1 MQALLF
7 AAGLGTRLKP
17 LTDHLPKALVPVRVN
32 NTYPERPMIEILLDK
47 MYYSGFNHVVINVHH
62 MADMIERF
70 AAEYLELHS
79 DWHMKINFSDERDL
93 LLNTGGGI
101 KKAGDLLDRSRPFL
115 VHNVDII
122 SNLDLLSFFLAHNPA
137 ECLSTLLVSERKTE
151 RYFLFDKGGRLA
163 GWTNLKT
170 GEVRSPFASLRVE
183 DCQLKAFAGIHV
195 ISPEI
200 FDKMQSWPDVF
211 SIVDFYLSQA
221 AGSVI
226 RGYEIPGLRMVD
238 IGKPESLQNITI

>member
-32 NTYPERPMIEILLDK
+32 NTDPERPMIEILLDK

-70 AAEYLELHS
+70 AAEYLERHS

-122 SNLDLLSFFLAHNPA
+122 SNLDLLSFYNAHNSG
-137 ECLSTLLVSERKTE
+137 ECLSTILVSERKTE
-151 RYFLFDKGGRLA
+151 RYFLFDRDGRLV

-170 GEVRSPFASLRVE
+170 GEVRSPHTSLRPG
-183 DCQLKAFAGIHV
+183 DCQMKAFAGIHM

-226 RGYEIPGLRMVD
+226 RGYEMPGLRMVD
-238 IGKPESLQNITI
+238 IGKPESLHNINI

>member
-1 MQALLF
+1 
-7 AAGLGTRLKP
+7 
-17 LTDHLPKALVPVRVN
+17 
-32 NTYPERPMIEILLDK
+32 MIEILLDK

-70 AAEYLELHS
+70 AAEYLERHS